1 MMRRLKLFAAVALM
15 MTMTMMTLVAPAQA
29 TIVDSGAMEWSWG
42 YDGFFTGGDV
52 AGGTLTARGGRL
64 FDFTLTVGE
73 GSGTNDLRAVILE
86 VIGGVPTGAVLWES
100 ASFSATTMTEYTF
113 TPDYDVVGGA
123 DYYIGIDSGLFT
135 AALGGDFAI
144 GVTSDVGQVL
154 GGGYQENTDDF
165 FAPGF
170 VSQSGL
176 VTSTVTF
183 VPNPEPTSL
192 TLLGLGLVGLG
203 AKRRQQHRR

>member
-1 MMRRLKLFAAVALM
+1 MRSLKWFAATALM
-15 MTMTMMTLVAPAQA
+15 MMMTLMLMLVGPAQA
-29 TIVDSGAMEWSWG
+29 VTVDSGAMEWSWG

-52 AGGTLTARGGRL
+52 AGGTVSAQDGRL
-64 FDFTLTVGE
+64 DSFTLTVGE
-73 GSGTNDLRAVILE
+73 GSGVNDLRAVVLE
-86 VIGGVPTGAVLWES
+86 VIGGVPTGVVLWES
-100 ASFSATTMTEYTF
+100 ASFTATTMTEYLF
-113 TPDYDVVGGA
+113 IADIDVQGGK

-135 AALGGDFAI
+135 AAAGGDFTI
-144 GVTSDVGQVL
+144 GVTSDSGQVL

-170 VSQSGL
+170 TPQSGV

-183 VPNPEPTSL
+183 VANPEPTSL

-203 AKRRQQHRR
+203 AKRRQHRR